1 MSRGKTISV
10 KIATRK
16 VIDALEIKLQETK
29 DAYKKQDELEKEYK
43 KVRDKYWKDASALAL
58 PHINK
63 ATNIRINERYN
74 GTINIDFDLPPGTIE
89 LGKEP
94 ERNFEIMQDYKYKE
108 MVEEIE
114 NAIRILKMTDE
125 EFVNTSTYNSI
136 AKYL

>member
-29 DAYKKQDELEKEYK
+29 DAYKKQDELEEKYK

-63 ATNIRINERYN
+63 AINIRINERYN
-74 GTINIDFDLPPGTIE
+74 GILNIDFDLPPGTIE

-94 ERNFEIMQDYKYKE
+94 QRDFETMQDYTYKQV
-108 MVEEIE
+108 VEEIE

>member
-10 KIATRK
+10 KIAMRK
-16 VIDALEIKLQETK
+16 VIDALEIKLQEIK
-29 DAYKKQDELEKEYK
+29 DTYKKQDELEEEYK
-43 KVRDKYWKDASALAL
+43 KVRDKYWKDASMLAM

-63 ATNIRINERYN
+63 AANIRINERYN
-74 GTINIDFDLPPGTIE
+74 GTINIDFNLPAGTIK

-94 ERNFEIMQDYKYKE
+94 QRDFETMQDYVYKQT
-108 MVEEIE
+108 VEEIE

>member
-16 VIDALEIKLQETK
+16 VIDALEIKLQEIK
-29 DAYKKQDELEKEYK
+29 DAYKKQDELEEKYK

-63 ATNIRINERYN
+63 AINIRINERYN
-74 GTINIDFDLPPGTIE
+74 GILNIDFDLPPGTIKLE
-89 LGKEP
+89 KEP
-94 ERNFEIMQDYKYKE
+94 QRDFETMQDYVYKQT
-108 MVEEIE
+108 VEEIE

>member
-10 KIATRK
+10 KIATNK
-16 VIDALEIKLQETK
+16 VIQALEIKLQEIK
-29 DAYKKQDELEKEYK
+29 DAYKKQDELEEKYK
-43 KVRDKYWKDASALAL
+43 KVRDKYWKNVSALAL
-58 PHINK
+58 PHINE
-63 ATNIRINERYN
+63 AVNIRINERYN

-89 LGKEP
+89 FGKEP
-94 ERNFEIMQDYKYKE
+94 QRDFETMQDYKYKE

-125 EFVNTSTYNSI
+125 EFVNTSTYNCI